1 VVGVSEHYFS
11 ENPTSTEE
19 RGLIISTLRGIKME
33 FVTSSGIF
41 SHKRIDNGTRLLVE
55 FMELPAKGRLLDL
68 GCGYGVIGT
77 TAALI
82 NPLLEVT
89 MTDVNARTVS
99 LAAENVSRNRAKN
112 ASARLG
118 SLYEPVNAMRFDL
131 VVTNPPIS
139 AGITRVVEPII
150 NGAPLHLNSGGSLQL
165 VVQSNKGGRTVTGL
179 IEEAFGEAQILA
191 KGGGYRVLK
200 GVKKG

>member
-1 VVGVSEHYFS
+1 MVGVSEHYFS

-89 MTDVNARTVS
+89 MTDVNARAVA
-99 LAAENVSRNRAKN
+99 LAAENVSRNRGKN

-150 NGAPLHLNSGGSLQL
+150 NGAPVHLNSGGSLQL

>member
-89 MTDVNARTVS
+89 MTDVNARAVS

>member
-1 VVGVSEHYFS
+1 MVGVSEHYFS
-11 ENPTSTEE
+11 KNPTSTEE

-33 FVTSSGIF
+33 FVTSSGVF

-55 FMELPAKGRLLDL
+55 FMELPAKGRLLDI

-89 MTDVNARTVS
+89 MTDVNARAVA

>member
-1 VVGVSEHYFS
+1 MVGVSEHYFS

-89 MTDVNARTVS
+89 MTDINARAVS

>member
-1 VVGVSEHYFS
+1 MVGVSEHYFS

-89 MTDVNARTVS
+89 MTDVNARAVS

>member
-89 MTDVNARTVS
+89 MTDINARAVS

>member
-1 VVGVSEHYFS
+1 MSEHYFS
-11 ENPTSTEE
+11 ENPISTEE

-89 MTDVNARTVS
+89 MTDVNARAVS

>member
-1 VVGVSEHYFS
+1 MVGVSEHYFS

-89 MTDVNARTVS
+89 MTDVNARAVS

-150 NGAPLHLNSGGSLQL
+150 NGAPVHLNSGGSLQL

>member
-1 VVGVSEHYFS
+1 
-11 ENPTSTEE
+11 
-19 RGLIISTLRGIKME
+19 ME

-89 MTDVNARTVS
+89 MTDVNARAVS

-118 SLYEPVNAMRFDL
+118 SLYEPVNAIRFDL

>member
-1 VVGVSEHYFS
+1 MVGVSEHYFS

-89 MTDVNARTVS
+89 MTDVNARAVS

-118 SLYEPVNAMRFDL
+118 SLYEPVNAIKFDL

-150 NGAPLHLNSGGSLQL
+150 NGAPVHLNSGGSLQL